1 MVNSKI
7 ILWVKEGEKGNMV
20 SNFRPITTD
29 AETVTWRHINALARK
44 GAPAMW
50 AEMMQ
55 KKKPINKGLNS
66 DWWDGSERL

>member
-20 SNFRPITTD
+20 TNFRPITTD
-29 AETVTWRHINALARK
+29 AETVTWRHIHALARK

-50 AEMMQ
+50 AEMM
-55 KKKPINKGLNS
+55 
-66 DWWDGSERL
+66 